1 MEDLAARFKAG
12 DEDAVR
18 AVVSQYSGA
27 VQTIA
32 RSMLSS
38 PELIAEVVQQTF
50 VKAWRAAAT
59 FDESRDFKPWL
70 YSIARRTAIDVIRRE
85 SKPTAGAHDQPV
97 DVAVHPVSFERT
109 WEIYE
114 VRQALDELPPEERT
128 VMQLSFLVGLTHQ
141 QIAERLGVPIGTV
154 KSRTGRAKK
163 RLAVAL
169 GHLDPAA
176 NQTTTSNVEGV
187 EPL

>member
-1 MEDLAARFKAG
+1 MEDLAIRFKAG
-12 DEDAVR
+12 DEAAVR
-18 AVVSQYSGA
+18 QVVSQYSGA

-38 PELIAEVVQQTF
+38 PELVAEVVQQTF
-50 VKAWRAAAT
+50 VKAWRASASY
-59 FDESRDFKPWL
+59 DESRELKPWL
-70 YSIARRTAIDVIRRE
+70 YSIARRTAIDVVRRE
-85 SKPTAGAHDQPV
+85 SRPTAGAHEQPV
-97 DVAVHPVSFERT
+97 ETAVTPMTFERT

-114 VRQALDELPPEERT
+114 IRQALDELPAEERV
-128 VMQLSFLVGLTHQ
+128 VMRMSFLIGMTHE
-141 QIAERLGVPIGTV
+141 QIAAELNIPVGTV

-169 GHLDPAA
+169 GHLGPAA
-176 NQTTTSNVEGV
+176 NQTATSNVEGV